1 MLNMLIAMMA
11 KSFDNIREASAM
23 NYVFLFSQMTHAI
36 WEQPPAPPPL
46 YLLTLPSD
54 LLAGVRYVC
63 KQRRRKAAA
72 DYLPLAEP
80 AAPAAAEV
88 AVADGT
94 GTPLAEPPARS
105 DGPAI
110 NPAMLDENLA
120 QAVRAF
126 IIMHLNDTAHEERWR
141 TQMMKK
147 SSERHYVVEG
157 KLLQQQQA
165 IGAVEARLERMEGTL
180 AAMAAAMGVAL
191 AASSAGAPR
200 EEDPQAC

>member
-1 MLNMLIAMMA
+1 
-11 KSFDNIREASAM
+11 
-23 NYVFLFSQMTHAI
+23 
-36 WEQPPAPPPL
+36 
-46 YLLTLPSD
+46 
-54 LLAGVRYVC
+54 
-63 KQRRRKAAA
+63 
-72 DYLPLAEP
+72 
-80 AAPAAAEV
+80 
-88 AVADGT
+88 
-94 GTPLAEPPARS
+94 
-105 DGPAI
+105 
-110 NPAMLDENLA
+110 
-120 QAVRAF
+120 
-126 IIMHLNDTAHEERWR
+126 MHLNDTAHEERWR